1 MILIKLKHF
10 RLVAHISLL
19 LILEIFRTLLWYF
32 FCWPWTGICL
42 LGSNYLRKV
51 FNCTFP
57 AFHLVFLITLY
68 YFPWTAYE
76 LWITF
81 SEDFTQIQPGKKYWK
96 IDHNL
101 VAIYKDYIVHF
112 VRQIY
117 INVCSWIINQW
128 DSLYEPAG
136 LNLLSE
142 NSDLAVLN
150 AIREFIQ
157 NAI

>member
-1 MILIKLKHF
+1 M
-10 RLVAHISLL
+10 
-19 LILEIFRTLLWYF
+19 
-32 FCWPWTGICL
+32 
-42 LGSNYLRKV
+42 
-51 FNCTFP
+51 
-57 AFHLVFLITLY
+57 
-68 YFPWTAYE
+68 
-76 LWITF
+76 
-81 SEDFTQIQPGKKYWK
+81 
-96 IDHNL
+96 
-101 VAIYKDYIVHF
+101 VHF